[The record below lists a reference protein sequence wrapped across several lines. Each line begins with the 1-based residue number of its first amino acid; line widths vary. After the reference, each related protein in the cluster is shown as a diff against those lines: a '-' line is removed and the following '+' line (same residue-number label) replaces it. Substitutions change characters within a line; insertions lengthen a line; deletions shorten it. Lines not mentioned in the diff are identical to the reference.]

1 MAQVEKRGSGYSVRY
16 RYTDERGQEHRP
28 RISGFLTSEDASA
41 AAKGLKKKSNQ
52 GVDIH
57 GDNATC
63 GEIMERWFSD
73 HCFNL
78 ADTTKSRYSDGI
90 DKMSKLFIYDL
101 PVKRVTNKTYQT
113 LLDDIQKGHGGKKA
127 VTLRTALSNT
137 EPLRLALSWS
147 AKEGIIPAY
156 PFEKIELPKVK
167 RRPQKILS
175 DFDVKSLDEF
185 TRDHPF
191 RIPLLL
197 ALYGG
202 LRREE
207 SAALTWYDVD
217 DARRTITVNKAIART
232 SQGKEIE
239 KDTKNTPSART
250 VTLPRFVMEE
260 LKAAPK
266 TSERVCVSSTGQ
278 PYRLDSYPQAVK
290 RIIEDINAQ
299 REQRNRKALEEAEKA
314 GLPRR
319 SVPQLAPMPLA
330 TYHDLRHTHAAICIR
345 MKMQPKVISE
355 RLGHSSIKITMDLYG
370 YLMPGL
376 QESVADALDQEYGNQ
391 GAQNGEE

>member
-1 MAQVEKRGSGYSVRY
+1 MAWVEKRGKSYSVRY
-16 RYTDERGQEHRP
+16 RYVNERGETITQRV
-28 RISGFLTSEDASA
+28 SGFSSGTDAAA
-41 AAKGLKKKSNQ
+41 AAKELEKKSIR
-52 GVDIH
+52 GIDVH
-57 GDNATC
+57 GDDASC
-63 GEIMERWFSD
+63 GEIMERWFLE
-73 HCFNL
+73 HCPAL

-90 DKMSKLFIYDL
+90 EKMSRLFIYDL
-101 PVKRVTNKTYQT
+101 PVKRVTNRTYQT
-113 LLDDIQKGHGGKKA
+113 LLSDIQKGGGGKKA

-137 EPLRLALSWS
+137 EPLRMSLSWAS
-147 AKEGIIPAY
+147 KEGIIPVY

-175 DFDVKSLDEF
+175 DDDVKCLDEF

-217 DARRTITVNKAIART
+217 DARRTVTINKAIART
-232 SQGKEIE
+232 TQGKEIE
-239 KDTKNTPSART
+239 KDTKNTPSSRT
-250 VTLPRFVMEE
+250 ITLPRFVMAE

-266 TSERVCVSSTGQ
+266 TSDRVCVSSSGQ
-278 PYRLDSYPQAVK
+278 PYKLDSYPQAVR
-290 RIIEDINAQ
+290 RIIEDINDQ
-299 REQRNRKALEEAEKA
+299 RDKQNKKALEEAAKEGK
-314 GLPRR
+314 PRQ
-319 SVPQLAPMPLA
+319 SVVQIPPMPLA

-355 RLGHSSIKITMDLYG
+355 RLGHASIKITMDLYG

-376 QESVADALDQEYGNQ
+376 QESVADALDQEYGTK
-391 GAQNGEE
+391 ETKVE